1 MGCKGS
7 EVRILSLRPIKTD
20 TYVAPAGAFCV
31 FRGVRQTFR
40 TLDIV
45 SDMENQQTKSIL
57 TVALMAAFADGLK
70 DERERESVR
79 RLAEA
84 FATEA
89 SIDLPALY
97 REVLLAQPDLAEV
110 VKPLDTQGLRQYA
123 YEMAVGV
130 VNSDGSQNAAEAAFL
145 ARLAAALQ
153 LPTTAAES
161 VAQQASAIADAAV
174 EPSRP
179 ASPAGAASAASA
191 PTAVAGTVLGKP
203 DLSDTELDKTILNAS
218 ITNAALE
225 LLPESIASMAIIPLQ
240 LRLVYRIGKAY
251 GYEMDTSHAKDFIAT
266 LGVGL
271 TSQYV
276 EQMGRKLL
284 GGLLGGLGGGL
295 GRSLGRQAASSGLTF
310 ATTYAIGR
318 VAQRYYAGGRTLDS
332 AALKATFT
340 SLLAEARGMAPQYQ
354 SQIEQAAQTID
365 TRNLVSLVKQ
375 GSTS

>member
-1 MGCKGS
+1 M
-7 EVRILSLRPIKTD
+7 D
-20 TYVAPAGAFCV
+20 T
-31 FRGVRQTFR
+31 
-40 TLDIV
+40 
-45 SDMENQQTKSIL
+45 QQTKSIL

-70 DERERESVR
+70 DERERESIR
-79 RLAEA
+79 KLAEA
-84 FATEA
+84 LGAEA
-89 SIDLPALY
+89 SIDLPAWY
-97 REVLLAQPDLAEV
+97 RDVLLSPPDLTEV

-130 VNSDGSQNAAEAAFL
+130 ANADGSQNASEAAFL
-145 ARLAAALQ
+145 AKLAAALQ
-153 LPTTAAES
+153 LPTSAAES
-161 VAQQASAIADAAV
+161 VARQASAMADAAT
-174 EPSRP
+174 EPAGP
-179 ASPAGAASAASA
+179 TATAGAATAAA
-191 PTAVAGTVLGKP
+191 AATAVAGTVLGKANV
-203 DLSDTELDKTILNAS
+203 SDAEMDKTIMTAS

-251 GYEMDTSHAKDFIAT
+251 GYEMDSANAKDFIAT

-276 EQMGRKLL
+276 EQIGRKLL

-332 AALKATFT
+332 ATLKATFA

-375 GSTS
+375 G

>member
-1 MGCKGS
+1 M
-7 EVRILSLRPIKTD
+7 D
-20 TYVAPAGAFCV
+20 
-31 FRGVRQTFR
+31 
-40 TLDIV
+40 
-45 SDMENQQTKSIL
+45 NQQTKSIL

-84 FATEA
+84 FGAEA

-110 VKPLDTQGLRQYA
+110 VRPLATQGLRQYA

-153 LPTTAAES
+153 LPTAAAES
-161 VAQQASAIADAAV
+161 VAQQASAIAEAAV
-174 EPSRP
+174 ESTVP
-179 ASPAGAASAASA
+179 AAPAGVATAAA
-191 PTAVAGTVLGKP
+191 TVTGTVLGKANV
-203 DLSDTELDKTILNAS
+203 SDAEMDKTILNAS

-251 GYEMDTSHAKDFIAT
+251 GYAMDSSNAKDFIAT

-276 EQMGRKLL
+276 EQIGRKLL

-332 AALKATFT
+332 ATLKATFT

-354 SQIEQAAQTID
+354 SRIEQAAQTID
-365 TRNLVSLVKQ
+365 TRKLVEMVKE
-375 GSTS
+375 G

>member
-1 MGCKGS
+1 
-7 EVRILSLRPIKTD
+7 
-20 TYVAPAGAFCV
+20 
-31 FRGVRQTFR
+31 
-40 TLDIV
+40 
-45 SDMENQQTKSIL
+45 MEIQQTKSIL

-79 RLAEA
+79 KLAEA
-84 FATEA
+84 FGAEA

-97 REVLLAQPDLAEV
+97 RDVLLAQPDLAEV
-110 VKPLDTQGLRQYA
+110 VKPLDAPGLRQYA

-130 VNSDGSQNAAEAAFL
+130 ANSDGSQNAAEAAFL

-161 VAQQASAIADAAV
+161 VAQQASAIADAAI
-174 EPSRP
+174 EPTGP
-179 ASPAGAASAASA
+179 AATAAVATAAA
-191 PTAVAGTVLGKP
+191 AVAGTVLGKANV
-203 DLSDTELDKTILNAS
+203 SDAEMDKTIMSAS

-251 GYEMDTSHAKDFIAT
+251 GYQMDSSNAKDFIAT

-276 EQMGRKLL
+276 EQLGRKLL

-318 VAQRYYAGGRTLDS
+318 VAQRYYAGGRTLD
-332 AALKATFT
+332 AATLKQTFA
-340 SLLAEARGMAPQYQ
+340 SLLAEARGMAPHYQ

-365 TRNLVSLVKQ
+365 TRKLVEMVRQ
-375 GSTS
+375 G

>member
-1 MGCKGS
+1 M
-7 EVRILSLRPIKTD
+7 D
-20 TYVAPAGAFCV
+20 
-31 FRGVRQTFR
+31 
-40 TLDIV
+40 
-45 SDMENQQTKSIL
+45 NQQTKSIL

-79 RLAEA
+79 KLAEA
-84 FATEA
+84 FGAEA

-97 REVLLAQPDLAEV
+97 RDVLLARPDLTEV

-130 VNSDGSQNAAEAAFL
+130 VNSDGAQNAAETAFL
-145 ARLAAALQ
+145 AQLAAALQ
-153 LPTTAAES
+153 LPTAATES
-161 VAQQASAIADAAV
+161 VAQQASAMADAAV
-174 EPSRP
+174 EPTGP
-179 ASPAGAASAASA
+179 AVPAGVTTAATA
-191 PTAVAGTVLGKP
+191 PAAVAGTVLGKANV
-203 DLSDTELDKTILNAS
+203 SDAEMDKTIMSAS

-251 GYEMDTSHAKDFIAT
+251 GYQMDSSNAKDFIAT

-276 EQMGRKLL
+276 EQLGRKLL

-332 AALKATFT
+332 AALKQTFT
-340 SLLAEARGMAPQYQ
+340 SLLAEARGMAP
-354 SQIEQAAQTID
+354 
-365 TRNLVSLVKQ
+365 K
-375 GSTS
+375 